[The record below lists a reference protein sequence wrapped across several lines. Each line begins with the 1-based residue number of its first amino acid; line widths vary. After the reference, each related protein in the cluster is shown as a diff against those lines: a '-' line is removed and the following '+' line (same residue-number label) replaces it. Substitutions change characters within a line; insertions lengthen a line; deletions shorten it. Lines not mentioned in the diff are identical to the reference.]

1 MFSEVLTVTVSP
13 GANGVAGM
21 KLPPSPS
28 ESATTVPVWAPLTE
42 PVTVIVPN
50 WEVGTPRNVICVAG
64 EAKWP
69 PGIGNAYTGGG
80 PLGFVAAGGFFAGG
94 FFLVLAFAAAGAIR
108 HRRSAKTAT
117 AAA

>member
-1 MFSEVLTVTVSP
+1 MLTVTVSP

-50 WEVGTPRNVICVAG
+50 
-64 EAKWP
+64 
-69 PGIGNAYTGGG
+69 
-80 PLGFVAAGGFFAGG
+80 
-94 FFLVLAFAAAGAIR
+94 
-108 HRRSAKTAT
+108 
-117 AAA
+117 